1 MGLRRSAK
9 VRSETARQFSR
20 AAKQACC
27 QALSP
32 LPDSLIPTKEAN
44 ESKHAAE
51 VGGEV
56 TTGNSDINLTIH
68 HSVLSK
74 ALGCEIPP
82 ATQPRLPFFVFVDNS
97 RIKHSVLITVNTR
110 V

>member
-1 MGLRRSAK
+1 MLPGS
-9 VRSETARQFSR
+9 
-20 AAKQACC
+20 
-27 QALSP
+27 LSF
-32 LPDSLIPTKEAN
+32 DSLIPTKEAK
-44 ESKHAAE
+44 ESKNAAE

-82 ATQPRLPFFVFVDNS
+82 ATQPRLPFFGLADNS
-97 RIKHSVLITVNTR
+97 RITHSVLITIHKPHFTMLSCDMIR
-110 V
+110 